1 MEENVTAYERARQ
14 LLEEKG
20 VLTQDMI
27 IKLGVG
33 HSGANW
39 ILKKLMREKIIVE
52 GDGYGLYFP
61 YRELNFDE
69 IVNILQKK
77 KMLNNVKEILEILN
91 DLDRPVRPHE
101 IYEKTGK
108 SPGWFGWN
116 IIRCINF
123 GLVEML
129 HKGLYAITDKGREL
143 LKILKSS

>member
-1 MEENVTAYERARQ
+1 MEKNITAYERAKK

-20 VLTQDMI
+20 VLTQEMVI
-27 IKLGVG
+27 NLGVG

-61 YRELNFDE
+61 YKEPKLDE
-69 IVNILQKK
+69 IINILQKK
-77 KMLNNVKEILEILN
+77 KMIDNVREILEILN
-91 DLDRPVRPHE
+91 DLNRPVRPHE
-101 IYEKTGK
+101 IYEKAGK

-116 IIRCINF
+116 VIRCINF
-123 GLVEML
+123 GLVETL

-143 LKILKSS
+143 LKILKST